1 MTRRLE
7 ETFEAI
13 LGSVRSKIE
22 NVEDE
27 DAYLPPRESGSLP
40 GPDADGAAEIDAP
53 VSVSEEAQDG
63 AGLGA
68 GAAAGRP
75 AADRETGP
83 ARVPE
88 GPGAFVVEHLGEEHL
103 VRYAKG
109 AYLVPN
115 YVSDYL
121 LKNLSL
127 GEQAVFNRLFRLS
140 AGFYKKTEPITI
152 RALGEACGL
161 SPKFT
166 ATIVKSLATKRLVK
180 VILANP
186 LTKKVRLKLVLPSEV
201 DKKIVLCGVCHELIL
216 EEDEWRA
223 YPIARP
229 VKDRAQAIVAHT
241 RCVEGEPFFLAS
253 DDPRDA
259 IKD

>member
-13 LGSVRSKIE
+13 LGSVRTKIE
-22 NVEDE
+22 NVEAE
-27 DAYLPPRESGSLP
+27 DAYLPPRDTEGLP
-40 GPDADGAAEIDAP
+40 LPEADAAAEIESPLSVTELGDESPQQPIRPENAGDP
-53 VSVSEEAQDG
+53 VEREIEH
-63 AGLGA
+63 
-68 GAAAGRP
+68 
-75 AADRETGP
+75 ADL
-83 ARVPE
+83 
-88 GPGAFVVEHLGEEHL
+88 PGAFLIEHLGKERI
-103 VRYAKG
+103 VRHAKG

-166 ATIVKSLATKRLVK
+166 ATIVRSLAGKRLMK
-180 VILANP
+180 VILVNP
-186 LTKKVRLKLVLPSEV
+186 LTKKVRLKLVLPAEV
-201 DKKIVLCGVCHELIL
+201 EKKIVLCGVCHELIL
-216 EEDEWRA
+216 EDEPWKN

-229 VKDRAQAIVAHT
+229 VRGRAQAVVAHE
-241 RCVEGEPFFLAS
+241 RCVEGEPFFES
-253 DDPRDA
+253 
-259 IKD
+259 